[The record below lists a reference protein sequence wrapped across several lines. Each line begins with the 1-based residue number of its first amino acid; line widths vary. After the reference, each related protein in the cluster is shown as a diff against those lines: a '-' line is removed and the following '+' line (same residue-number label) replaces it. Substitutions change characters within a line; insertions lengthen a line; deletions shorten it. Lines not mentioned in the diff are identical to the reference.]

1 MNKWT
6 GIGNLTRDPEL
17 IFTQAGTAKCTF
29 TLALNRPKRRGED
42 QGADY
47 VRVVTWGK
55 LAEICDRYLHKG
67 SKAGVEGVIR
77 TGSYEG
83 KNGTVYTTDV
93 WANEV
98 EFLTLPAQ
106 RAEAQVAPEPNRA
119 VLKAAIEAEIDDM
132 PDSFQAADD
141 DIPF

>member
-67 SKAGVEGVIR
+67 SKAGVEGTIR

-98 EFLTLPAQ
+98 EFLTQPAQ
-106 RAEAQVAPEPNRA
+106 RTEARPDPEKTLQDA
-119 VLKAAIEAEIDDM
+119 KAILMPDDM